1 MATKP
6 ERVHHL
12 WLVGGGTGGHI
23 VPLLAVA
30 EILGR
35 DTGVHLTYIGER
47 DGMEYGLARKAGIP
61 FKSVTSGK
69 FRRYVT
75 PASFFLNSRDFF
87 RILKGIFTSY
97 RLIKHKRPDLV
108 FSKGGPVAVP
118 VVIAAWLSGV
128 PIVTHESDVAMGLA
142 NRVIGRFAH
151 HVMTAFPAKYYPAW
165 MARKIVHVG
174 LPLRSEFCRQSRI
187 VQHKRR
193 PMVLVTGGS
202 QGSVTLNRAVAAILP
217 DLLPKADVMHITGEY
232 SYKEFQAVKDD
243 LPDTLA
249 EHYGV
254 IDFTPDM
261 AHYMR
266 EATVVVMRSGATLFE
281 VASLGKPMILIP
293 LPTAANNHQLKN
305 AEVVIEY
312 KAGLLLM
319 QDNLT
324 PERLYDTIAT
334 VLDTPSLRRQ
344 LQEGTKHFASCDAAK
359 NVAFLLKS
367 WMD

>member
-6 ERVHHL
+6 KPKQL

-30 EILGR
+30 EILER
-35 DTGVHLTYIGER
+35 DKDIQLTYLGER
-47 DGMEYGLARKAGIP
+47 DGMEYDLARKAGIS

-75 PASFFLNSRDFF
+75 LSSLFLNVRDFF
-87 RILKGIFTSY
+87 RVIRGIVTSY
-97 RLIKHKRPDLV
+97 RHMQHKKPDLI

-118 VVIAAWLSGV
+118 VVIAAWLAGV
-128 PIVTHESDVAMGLA
+128 PVVTHESDVAIGLA
-142 NRVIGRFAH
+142 NRIIGRFARH
-151 HVMTAFPAKYYPAW
+151 IMTAFPAKYYPAS

-174 LPLRSEFCRQSRI
+174 LPLRGEFCRKQHTPH
-187 VQHKRR
+187 HKRR

-202 QGSVTLNRAVAAILP
+202 QGSVALNKAVAAILP
-217 DLLPKADVMHITGEY
+217 ELLPKADVMHITGEY
-232 SYKEFQAVKDD
+232 SYKEFQAVKDA
-243 LPDTLA
+243 LPDKLA

-254 IDFTPDM
+254 VDFTPDM
-261 AHYMR
+261 AHYMH

-305 AEVVIEY
+305 AEVVIEH
-312 KAGLLLM
+312 KAGILLI

-324 PERLYDTIAT
+324 PDRLYETIAT

-359 NVAFLLKS
+359 NVANLLKD
-367 WMD
+367 WMS

>member
-1 MATKP
+1 MATKSKGL
-6 ERVHHL
+6 RQL

-30 EILGR
+30 EILER
-35 DTGVHLTYIGER
+35 DKEVHLTYIGER
-47 DGMEYGLARKAGIP
+47 DGMEYNLARKAGIP
-61 FKSVTSGK
+61 FKTVTSGK
-69 FRRYVT
+69 FRRYLT
-75 PASFFLNSRDFF
+75 PSSLFLNIRDFF
-87 RILKGIFTSY
+87 RVVRGVVTSY
-97 RLIKHKRPDLV
+97 RLIKQKRPDLV

-128 PIVTHESDVAMGLA
+128 PIVTHESDVAIGLA

-151 HVMTAFPAKYYPAW
+151 HIMTAFPAKYYPAW
-165 MARKIVHVG
+165 MARKIIHVG
-174 LPLRSEFCRQSRI
+174 LPLRSEFCRQSRT
-187 VQHKRR
+187 VHHKRR

-202 QGSVTLNRAVAAILP
+202 QGSVMLNRAVAAILP

-232 SYKEFQAVKDD
+232 SYKEFQSVKDA

-254 IDFTPDM
+254 VDFTPDM

-266 EATVVVMRSGATLFE
+266 EASVVVMRSGATLFE

-312 KAGLLLM
+312 KAGILLI

-344 LQEGTKHFASCDAAK
+344 LQEGTKHFASCKAAGK
-359 NVAFLLKS
+359 VALLLKD
-367 WMD
+367 WMA